1 MHEGLRKLRDR
12 LGRETPEEEE
22 DNHPEAGFKGLRIVA
37 AQLLLLAGVDVALDS
52 IARDQARRAPPFPHG
67 SAGPARDAAGF
78 AASWLPTLL
87 APVAAAA
94 QVKHGLR
101 PTPTTAS
108 ATRVLNAAVIGAG
121 VAGLA
126 AALFDSRRTGTFPS
140 LTPLALASAG
150 VLGVILDREER
161 EVAVARRAL
170 ERRAS
175 LVRKFVR
182 GRGARV
188 DRIVVHV

>member
-12 LGRETPEEEE
+12 LGHDTSEE
-22 DNHPEAGFKGLRIVA
+22 DNDPAAGFKGLRFVA

-52 IARDQARRAPPFPHG
+52 LARDQARRAPPFPHG
-67 SAGPARDAAGF
+67 SAGPGTDAAGF

-101 PTPTTAS
+101 PTPATAS

-126 AALFDSRRTGTFPS
+126 ATLMTSRRTGKFPS

-150 VLGVILDREER
+150 LLGLILEREER
-161 EVAVARRAL
+161 EAAAARRAL

-175 LVRKFVR
+175 LIGKFVG